1 MRVGV
6 RLNEK
11 GALQRRIAVLA
22 DMQVR
27 RRAEVRRAKMA
38 MDAHLA
44 LRQREIDNLKARLEN
59 VQPVELRVA
68 Q

>member
-1 MRVGV
+1 M

-11 GALQRRIAVLA
+11 KALQRRIAVLA

-27 RRAEVRRAKMA
+27 RRAEVRKAKNA
-38 MDAHLA
+38 MDQHLA
-44 LRQREIDNLKARLEN
+44 LRQREIDNLKARLDN
-59 VQPVELRVA
+59 FRPVELKVA